1 MSKWETF
8 KLRMALLKIWTVKN
22 TTVFLELFMYILV
35 ILVLTGQIGENTP
48 IFVWFGLDQLSSSMK
63 DILTQEFNIG
73 NVLLSVVTLVSSAIV
88 VAGTV
93 STHAK
98 RIALKDIKNPALK
111 RSLIRAGLYF
121 NKDGKLVKRL
131 EEAAKIDIDGDNK
144 IGDVD
149 IEELP
154 KENLLQGLKR
164 SGEEFATIITFKPDK
179 TEDADKLVEDID
191 MVDTA
196 VALQKADKVVEESKE
211 EFTLENAAETVVAAK
226 EFLESEDGQ
235 ILQAKTAE
243 AVEDT
248 GKAISVASVKTGS
261 FFKKAAIATGH
272 GFMTGLKF
280 VGNGLAKGGK
290 AVFIGGSAVGSW
302 VKNGVVTVV
311 SAIGRFF
318 KNIFTKKQ
326 NNEQDEALAQMLAA
340 KKIEKEQIS
349 KEEVIVEPVQETEK
363 LEESKQ
369 EVQTKTVTTAPT
381 PKKVNP
387 KKDPLE
393 ALRQKYGR

>member
-1 MSKWETF
+1 MGKWETF
-8 KLRMALLKIWTVKN
+8 KLRMALLKIWAVKN

-35 ILVLTGQIGENTP
+35 ILVLTGQIGEDTP
-48 IFVWFGLDQLSSSMK
+48 VFVWFGLDQLSSSMN
-63 DILTQEFNIG
+63 DVLTQDFNMG
-73 NVLLSVVTLVSSAIV
+73 NMLLSVVTLVSSAIV
-88 VAGTV
+88 VVGTV
-93 STHAK
+93 SSHAK
-98 RIALKDIKNPALK
+98 RITLKDIKNPALK
-111 RSLIRAGLYF
+111 RSLVRAGLYF

-154 KENLLQGLKR
+154 KETLFQGLRR

-179 TEDADKLVEDID
+179 VEDADKLVEAID

-196 VALQKADKVVEESKE
+196 VALQEADKVIEESKG
-211 EFTLENAAETVVAAK
+211 EFTLEDAAETAVAAK

-235 ILQAKTAE
+235 ILQAKTADAIE
-243 AVEDT
+243 TT
-248 GKAISVASVKTGS
+248 GEVISTASIKTGS

-290 AVFIGGSAVGSW
+290 AVFTGGSAVGSW
-302 VKNGVVTVV
+302 VKNGVVAVA
-311 SAIGRFF
+311 SAIGNFF

-326 NNEQDEALAQMLAA
+326 DSAQDEALAQMLAA
-340 KKIEKEQIS
+340 KKIEKEQIT

-363 LEESKQ
+363 VEEPKQ
-369 EVQTKTVTTAPT
+369 EVQTKTVTAAPT

>member
-1 MSKWETF
+1 M
-8 KLRMALLKIWTVKN
+8 N
-22 TTVFLELFMYILV
+22 D
-35 ILVLTGQIGENTP
+35 VLTQ
-48 IFVWFGLDQLSSSMK
+48 D
-63 DILTQEFNIG
+63 FNMG
-73 NVLLSVVTLVSSAIV
+73 NMLLSVVTLVSSAIV
-88 VAGTV
+88 VVGTV
-93 STHAK
+93 SSHAK
-98 RIALKDIKNPALK
+98 RITLKDIKNPALK
-111 RSLIRAGLYF
+111 RSLVRAGLYF

-154 KENLLQGLKR
+154 KETLFQGLRR

-179 TEDADKLVEDID
+179 VEDADKLVEAID

-196 VALQKADKVVEESKE
+196 VALQEADKVIEESKG
-211 EFTLENAAETVVAAK
+211 EFTLEDAAETAVAAK

-235 ILQAKTAE
+235 ILQAKTADAIE
-243 AVEDT
+243 TT
-248 GKAISVASVKTGS
+248 GEVISTASIKTGS

-290 AVFIGGSAVGSW
+290 AVFTGGSAVGSW
-302 VKNGVVTVV
+302 VKNGVVAVA
-311 SAIGRFF
+311 SAIGNFF

-326 NNEQDEALAQMLAA
+326 DSAQDEALAQMLAA
-340 KKIEKEQIS
+340 KKIEKEQIT

-363 LEESKQ
+363 VEEPKQ
-369 EVQTKTVTTAPT
+369 EVQTKTVTAAPT